1 MIRIVLVDDH
11 TIFREGLKRLLL
23 DEGDFSVVAEA
34 CNGPDALSA
43 IRTHAFDVLVLDIS
57 MPGRSGLDLIPSI
70 RSEKPLLPIVVLSMY
85 PAEQYAV
92 RAFEAGASGYVTKDM
107 DAVELVASIRKVVQ
121 GKRYFSP
128 QVAERV
134 MDNPDRVNGQLP
146 HRDLSS
152 REYEIMRLIVQGV
165 RLTEIGK
172 QFFLSVKT
180 VSTYRSRILKKIGV
194 ATNAELVQYALRH
207 RLID

>member
-11 TIFREGLKRLLL
+11 TIFREGLKRLLM

-34 CNGPDALSA
+34 CNGPDALTA
-43 IRTHAFDVLVLDIS
+43 IRTHKFDVLVLDIS

-134 MDNPDRVNGQLP
+134 MDNLDRVHGQLP

-180 VSTYRSRILKKIGV
+180 VSTYRARILKKIGIT
-194 ATNAELVQYALRH
+194 TNAELVQYALRH
-207 RLID
+207 KLID

>member
-34 CNGPDALSA
+34 CNGPDALTA
-43 IRTHAFDVLVLDIS
+43 IRTHEFDVLVLDIS

-134 MDNPDRVNGQLP
+134 MDNLDRVNGQLP

>member
-34 CNGPDALSA
+34 CNGPDALTA
-43 IRTHAFDVLVLDIS
+43 IRTHEFDVLVLDIS

-134 MDNPDRVNGQLP
+134 MDNLDRVNGQLP

-194 ATNAELVQYALRH
+194 TTNAELVQYALRH
-207 RLID
+207 KLID

>member
-34 CNGPDALSA
+34 CNGPDALTA
-43 IRTHAFDVLVLDIS
+43 IRTHDFDVLVLDIS

-70 RSEKPLLPIVVLSMY
+70 RSDKPLLPIVVLSMY

-134 MDNPDRVNGQLP
+134 MDNLNRVNGQLP
-146 HRDLSS
+146 HRELSS

-207 RLID
+207 KLID

>member
-43 IRTHAFDVLVLDIS
+43 IRTHEFDVLVLDIS

-134 MDNPDRVNGQLP
+134 MDNLDRVNGQLP

>member
-34 CNGPDALSA
+34 CNGPDALST
-43 IRTHAFDVLVLDIS
+43 IRTHECDVLVLDIS

-134 MDNPDRVNGQLP
+134 MDNLDRVNGQLP

-194 ATNAELVQYALRH
+194 TTNAELVQYALRH

>member
-34 CNGPDALSA
+34 CNGPEALGA
-43 IRTHAFDVLVLDIS
+43 IRTHAVDVLVLDIS

-128 QVAERV
+128 QVAEKV
-134 MDNPDRVNGQLP
+134 MDSLDRVNGQLP

-172 QFFLSVKT
+172 QSFLSVKT

-194 ATNAELVQYALRH
+194 TTNAELVQYALRH

>member
-34 CNGPDALSA
+34 CNGPEALSA

-128 QVAERV
+128 QVAEKV
-134 MDNPDRVNGQLP
+134 MDNLDRVNGKLP

-172 QFFLSVKT
+172 QSFLSVKT

-194 ATNAELVQYALRH
+194 STNAELVQYALRH
-207 RLID
+207 KLID

>member
-34 CNGPDALSA
+34 CNGPDALTA
-43 IRTHAFDVLVLDIS
+43 VRTHEFDVLVLDIS
-57 MPGRSGLDLIPSI
+57 MPGRSGLDLIPSV

-134 MDNPDRVNGQLP
+134 MDNLDRVNGQLP

-207 RLID
+207 KLID

>member
-1 MIRIVLVDDH
+1 MIRIALVDDH
-11 TIFREGLKRLLL
+11 TIFREGLKRLLM
-23 DEGDFSVVAEA
+23 DEGGFSVVAEA
-34 CNGPDALSA
+34 CNGPDALTA
-43 IRTHAFDVLVLDIS
+43 IRTHEFDVLVLDIS

-134 MDNPDRVNGQLP
+134 MYNLDRVNGQLP

-165 RLTEIGK
+165 RLTEIGR

-194 ATNAELVQYALRH
+194 GTNAELVQYALRH
-207 RLID
+207 KLID

>member
-23 DEGDFSVVAEA
+23 EQGDFQVAAEA
-34 CNGPDALSA
+34 CNGSDALTA
-43 IRTHAFDVLVLDIS
+43 TRNQEFDVMLLDIS

-70 RSEKPLLPIVVLSMY
+70 LGEKPLLPIVVLSMY
-85 PAEQYAV
+85 PAEQYAI
-92 RAFEAGASGYVTKDM
+92 RALDAGACGYVTKDM
-107 DAVELVASIRKVVQ
+107 DALELVASIRRVAE

-128 QVAERV
+128 ALTEKLLASDHSR
-134 MDNPDRVNGQLP
+134 GQLP
-146 HRDLSS
+146 HCDLSS
-152 REYEIMRLIVQGV
+152 REHEIMRLIVQGM

-172 QFFLSVKT
+172 QMFLSVKT
-180 VSTYRSRILKKIGV
+180 VGTYRSRVLKKIGV

>member
-23 DEGDFSVVAEA
+23 DEGDFAVVAEA
-34 CNGPDALSA
+34 CNGPDALTA
-43 IRTHAFDVLVLDIS
+43 IRTHQFDVLVLDIS

-134 MDNPDRVNGQLP
+134 MDNLDRVNGQLP

-194 ATNAELVQYALRH
+194 TTNAELVQYALRH
-207 RLID
+207 KLID

>member
-34 CNGPDALSA
+34 CNGPEALGA
-43 IRTHAFDVLVLDIS
+43 IRTHALDVLVLDIS

-128 QVAERV
+128 QVAEKV
-134 MDNPDRVNGQLP
+134 MDNLDRVNGQLP

-172 QFFLSVKT
+172 QSFLSVKT

-194 ATNAELVQYALRH
+194 TTNAELVQYALRH